1 MTARMTGTEGSG
13 LPVIPSTDV
22 MMFRLFR
29 SGFRNVPSF
38 SVPDF
43 ATFRLFRSGFRNVP
57 SFSVPDF
64 RNVPSFSVPD
74 FRNVPSFSVPDF
86 RNVPSFSVPD
96 FRNVP
101 SFSVP
106 DAMISSPFPEILSG
120 SGHFR
125 LSDPRKTGILYFDE
139 QPFLKYFRSHSHE
152 RQKHP

>member
-29 SGFRNVPSF
+29 SG
-38 SVPDF
+38 
-43 ATFRLFRSGFRNVP
+43 
-57 SFSVPDF
+57 
-64 RNVPSFSVPD
+64 
-74 FRNVPSFSVPDF
+74 
-86 RNVPSFSVPD
+86 